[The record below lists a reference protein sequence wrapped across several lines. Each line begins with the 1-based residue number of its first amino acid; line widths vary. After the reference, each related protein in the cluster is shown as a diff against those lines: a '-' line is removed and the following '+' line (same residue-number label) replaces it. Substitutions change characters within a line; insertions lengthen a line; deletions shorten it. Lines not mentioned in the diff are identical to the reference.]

1 MKKVL
6 SLAVLFAGISLATFA
21 QEQKDTER
29 SFKKERKHPRMERK
43 IANRTPE
50 EIAKMKTEQL
60 DKRLKFT
67 DAQRTEVYAVQLE
80 QAKRA
85 ATHRDEM
92 RKLQSKWRE
101 EMKGSQEKMGK
112 ILTPEQKE
120 QLKESYA
127 QRRKGEAKG
136 PRGEYREKRT
146 IENKMPATES
156 TEG

>member
-1 MKKVL
+1 MKKAL

-21 QEQKDTER
+21 QEQKETEPT
-29 SFKKERKHPRMERK
+29 FKRERKHPRMEKK
-43 IANRTPE
+43 ITNRTPE
-50 EIAKMKTEQL
+50 ETAKVKTDHL

-67 DAQRTEVYAVQLE
+67 DAQRAEVYAVQLE
-80 QAKRA
+80 QAQQA
-85 ATHRDEM
+85 AMHRDEM
-92 RKLQSKWRE
+92 KKLQSKWRE